1 MLIVFIRA
9 VLLYLLAVLAMR
21 MMGKREV
28 GQLQPFELV
37 VVIMIAEV
45 AATPMEDVGQP
56 IVYGVIPVAALVICH
71 SLLAALAMRSE
82 KVRVWLC
89 GQPTVLI
96 RDGVIC
102 EKQLR
107 RMAFTLNDL
116 MEVVR
121 MGGVQDISQ
130 VETAVLETG
139 GSVSVFPKAA
149 DRPLTPRDM
158 GMNPPPE
165 PLPLPLILDGEVQC
179 DNLSRAGRDTAWLRA
194 KVTEFG
200 YRDAAEIL
208 FLSVDGQGRF
218 ICQGKG
224 RMTMQQGDAQ

>member
-56 IVYGVIPVAALVICH
+56 IIYGVIPVAALVICH
-71 SLLAALAMRSE
+71 SLLAGLAMRSE

-139 GSVSVFPKAA
+139 GSVSVFPKAS

-165 PLPLPLILDGEVQC
+165 PLPLPLILDGEVQP

-224 RMTMQQGDAQ
+224 RMTMQQGEAQ

>member
-56 IVYGVIPVAALVICH
+56 IIYGVIPVAALVICH

-102 EKQLR
+102 EK
-107 RMAFTLNDL
+107 
-116 MEVVR
+116 
-121 MGGVQDISQ
+121 
-130 VETAVLETG
+130 
-139 GSVSVFPKAA
+139 
-149 DRPLTPRDM
+149 
-158 GMNPPPE
+158 
-165 PLPLPLILDGEVQC
+165 
-179 DNLSRAGRDTAWLRA
+179 
-194 KVTEFG
+194 
-200 YRDAAEIL
+200 
-208 FLSVDGQGRF
+208 
-218 ICQGKG
+218 
-224 RMTMQQGDAQ
+224 

>member
-56 IVYGVIPVAALVICH
+56 IIYGVIPVAALVICH

-139 GSVSVFPKAA
+139 GSVSVFPKAS

-165 PLPLPLILDGEVQC
+165 PLPLPLILDGEVQP

-224 RMTMQQGDAQ
+224 RMTMQQGEAQ